1 MANNM
6 GLYIVLAGVAAVG
19 AYFLFNSL
27 KGGGGSSSGNLLSGG
42 ISGGIG
48 AGGLN
53 AAGNIALGDR
63 GGPNSPAPPSDET
76 EDASDLDSTPM
87 NPLEEYQQREIDKIK
102 SGCCICKTH
111 RGDVRCVNYQT
122 GKSKTYKN
130 TQNVSRVR
138 ALCNKKC
145 DDDLQDLP
153 VMMKTA
159 STRGMV
165 NPTSLFA
172 TSRLHYF

>member
-1 MANNM
+1 MAGNNM
-6 GLYIVLAGVAAVG
+6 GLYVVLAGVAAVG

-27 KGGGGSSSGNLLSGG
+27 KGGAPTLSGG
-42 ISGGIG
+42 IGGTAGPSGISGGGALSLGG
-48 AGGLN
+48 AGG
-53 AAGNIALGDR
+53 
-63 GGPNSPAPPSDET
+63 GGPNTPAPPSDEV
-76 EDASDLDSTPM
+76 EDASGLDMEPL
-87 NPLEEYQQREIDKIK
+87 NPLEEYQQKEIEKIK

-145 DDDLQDLP
+145 DDDLQELP
-153 VMMKTA
+153 IMMKTA
-159 STRGMV
+159 TTRGMV
-165 NPTSLFA
+165 NPTSMY
-172 TSRLHYF
+172 TTNKIHYF